1 MIKHIFISV
10 LCLLILVNCGGGGG
24 GNPIVDPEPEPD
36 TAPEGNNTVWLEATP
51 ESQGFDTTALA
62 AAFDAAFKD
71 GYYTQ
76 AGVVII
82 NDRLIYERYR
92 GIGSLET
99 EALEAAGWSQL
110 VTLYR
115 ARDSDSLANSW
126 SMAK

>member
-1 MIKHIFISV
+1 MIKHIFVSV
-10 LCLLILVNCGGGGG
+10 LCLAVLVNCGGG
-24 GNPIVDPEPEPD
+24 GNPIVDPEPD
-36 TAPEGNNTVWLEATP
+36 PEGNNTVWLEASP

-76 AGVVII
+76 AGVVIV

-99 EALEAAGWSQL
+99 EALEAAG
-110 VTLYR
+110 
-115 ARDSDSLANSW
+115 
-126 SMAK
+126 